1 MRTTRSIAA
10 FTTALLVLALASGCS
25 PPPED
30 LSAHGDPAQRLIGHW
45 VTDVG
50 DQLYYGPIDAAS
62 GKGPYTLIQASG
74 NTFRHAYRIEGR
86 DPARQTIR
94 ATYLF
99 ADGDSAAV
107 GFTMSA
113 DGKTLTSAQE
123 ITGMMIESEA
133 TRVDDRTAP

>member
-1 MRTTRSIAA
+1 MGIALRLFA
-10 FTTALLVLALASGCS
+10 PTLTLALASGCS
-25 PPPED
+25 QPTAD

-45 VTDVG
+45 ATDMG

-62 GKGPYTLIQASG
+62 GKGPYTLIQARG
-74 NTFRHAYRIEGR
+74 NTFRHAYHIEGR
-86 DPARQTIR
+86 DPARQAIR

-99 ADGDSAAV
+99 ADGDTAAI
-107 GFTMSA
+107 GFTISA
-113 DGKTLTSAQE
+113 DGKTLTSVQE